1 MVLTKSPMRIQVHLV
16 LNWKNNRNNLEILCH
31 PNMILSAIGCTS
43 LCLLFQ
49 CDGRHDS
56 FVCATWVVWLSRQL
70 WQSCICRTWLIH
82 MRNTYARHDAFIC
95 ATSLIYMCNTTRI
108 TQKTTLSKL
117 SCESYESCRTYE
129 GVMLRIQ
136 MSHVLVMSR
145 IWMSHVTHTN
155 ESCCAYEWVMS
166 AYEWVMSAYEWV
178 MSAYE

>member
-1 MVLTKSPMRIQVHLV
+1 MRIQVHLV

-43 LCLLFQ
+43 FCLLFQ